1 MTGELSREQAPRSQ
15 PLAAVPRAGHLI
27 DGAYGATTTDPQTVR
42 LFLDQ
47 GQMVDGDDG
56 SRERI

>member
-27 DGAYGATTTDPQTVR
+27 DGAYGGNNRSANCEIIPGPVTDGRRRRWLP
-42 LFLDQ
+42 
-47 GQMVDGDDG
+47 
-56 SRERI
+56 

>member
-1 MTGELSREQAPRSQ
+1 MTGELSREQALRSQ
-15 PLAAVPRAGHLI
+15 PLAAVPRAGHLT
-27 DGAYGATTTDPQTVR
+27 DGAYGATTAGPQTVR

-47 GQMVDGDDG
+47 RQMVDGDDG